1 MKTDDLIAMLG
12 TNVERVDHRQVTRT
26 VRFAIA
32 IGVAAAL
39 GSALLVLGI
48 RTGLNDVGAWI
59 FLILKLVFATGITAL
74 SSIYLIRVARPGG
87 EQKTP
92 IFLVA
97 LPFVAIMVLAATSLV
112 FSPSSHWNRM
122 VVGDQWLECLLSI
135 PIIAIVPFAAIIWA
149 VRRTAPTDL
158 VRAGALAGLAAGGVS
173 AAGYALHCTDDS
185 LPFVALWYGGTIAL
199 CTAAGAI
206 LGPRLLRW

>member
-12 TNVERVDHRQVTRT
+12 TNVEPVDHRQVART

-39 GSALLVLGI
+39 GSALLMLGI
-48 RTGLNDVGAWI
+48 RTGLDDVGAWI
-59 FLILKLVFATGITAL
+59 FMGLKLAFATGIVAVG
-74 SSIYLIRVARPGG
+74 SVYLMRVARPGG
-87 EQKTP
+87 EQKAP
-92 IFLVA
+92 IIVLA
-97 LPFVAIMVLAATSLV
+97 LPFIVIMALAATSLV
-112 FSPSSHWNRM
+112 FAPSSHWNRM

-135 PIIAIVPFAAIIWA
+135 PIIAIVPFAVIVWA
-149 VRRTAPTDL
+149 VRQTAPTDL

-199 CTAAGAI
+199 CTAAGAM

>member
-12 TNVERVDHRQVTRT
+12 TNVERVDHRQVART
-26 VRFAIA
+26 VRFAIG

-48 RTGLNDVGAWI
+48 RTDLNDVGAWI
-59 FLILKLVFATGITAL
+59 FLVLKLVFATGIIAV
-74 SSIYLIRVARPGG
+74 SSIYLVRVARPGG

-92 IFLVA
+92 LVLVE
-97 LPFVAIMVLAATSLV
+97 LPFVVITVLAATSLV
-112 FSPSSHWNRM
+112 FAPSSHWNRM

-149 VRRTAPTDL
+149 ERRTAPTDL